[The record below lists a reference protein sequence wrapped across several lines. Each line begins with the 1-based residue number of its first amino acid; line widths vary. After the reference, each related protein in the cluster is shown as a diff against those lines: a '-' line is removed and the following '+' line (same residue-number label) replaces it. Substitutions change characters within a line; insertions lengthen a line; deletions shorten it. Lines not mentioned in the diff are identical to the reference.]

1 MYKIKNIVNN
11 NNRGEYMKKLV
22 GMLALGMG
30 MGAGAV
36 FMYDQY
42 KNGNLTRAVN
52 KGANEIS
59 KAVTKA
65 SKKMNDSI

>member
-1 MYKIKNIVNN
+1 
-11 NNRGEYMKKLV
+11 MKKLV